1 MAGFNSIAEL
11 KPFKFMW
18 KIKVKIIRL
27 WKQYSAGGGL
37 TIEMV
42 LVDNMGDKIHATVKQ
57 ELASQFEQRLTQGA
71 SKILINFSL
80 NHSCGSY
87 RTTHHAYKIGF
98 LSTTRVKVCED
109 LPKELSGLQP
119 VKFGDLLDGSLNTDF
134 LVDIIGQVVEVSPVE
149 VVAVNGKETQKI
161 SLELRNTEDERLPIV
176 LWGNFANDV
185 NEAIQQRSGGE
196 SIICVLRFGKIK
208 IWKDDRSVSNAYN
221 VSDVSL
227 NPNMA
232 EVAEF
237 VSMLPKDDLPL
248 AIMQS
253 KSQSIASGLSEKEDL
268 FVNTQRKTIAE
279 LLESSQVERCI
290 VMCTI
295 SAIECDMGWYYLS
308 CKVCSKKVIPVL
320 NENSDDEED
329 DIPFAHTYYC
339 VKCKVTNP
347 KLVPRYKLHL
357 IVLDNTGNSKLMLF
371 DNLAV
376 QLINL
381 PCLDLAGSKCEEQIQ
396 EVGDLPLPIS
406 NLVGKT
412 YLFKVA
418 IEKENYL
425 YKHDTYKVLKIIT
438 NEDLISEFDPTH
450 VSADSLNNRCAPE
463 HSILSDA
470 PEGSL
475 MISGGSSLRSE
486 SLELTP
492 AKRGGASLFNLEEAG
507 DQNSVTKMM
516 CFPKIKK
523 EKVDKSG

>member
-1 MAGFNSIAEL
+1 
-11 KPFKFMW
+11 
-18 KIKVKIIRL
+18 
-27 WKQYSAGGGL
+27 
-37 TIEMV
+37 
-42 LVDNMGDKIHATVKQ
+42 
-57 ELASQFEQRLTQGA
+57 
-71 SKILINFSL
+71 
-80 NHSCGSY
+80 
-87 RTTHHAYKIGF
+87 
-98 LSTTRVKVCED
+98 
-109 LPKELSGLQP
+109 
-119 VKFGDLLDGSLNTDF
+119 
-134 LVDIIGQVVEVSPVE
+134 
-149 VVAVNGKETQKI
+149 
-161 SLELRNTEDERLPIV
+161 
-176 LWGNFANDV
+176 
-185 NEAIQQRSGGE
+185 
-196 SIICVLRFGKIK
+196 
-208 IWKDDRSVSNAYN
+208 
-221 VSDVSL
+221 
-227 NPNMA
+227 
-232 EVAEF
+232 
-237 VSMLPKDDLPL
+237 
-248 AIMQS
+248 
-253 KSQSIASGLSEKEDL
+253 
-268 FVNTQRKTIAE
+268 
-279 LLESSQVERCI
+279 
-290 VMCTI
+290 
-295 SAIECDMGWYYLS
+295 MGWYYLS
-308 CKVCSKKVIPVL
+308 CKVCSKKVIPVLNENSDDEEDDIPFAHTYFCLHLIVLDNTGNSKIILFDNLAFQLINLPCFELVGPKFEEIQEVGDLPLPIINLVGKTYLFKVAIEKENYLYKHDTYKVERIITNEEVIYEFDPYYVSTVIPVL

-381 PCLDLAGSKCEEQIQ
+381 PCLDLAGSKCEEIQ